1 MSSTFTKIQN
11 NVIEDER
18 LNLQDLALYL
28 AICKFANNKTQ
39 QCYPSK
45 KSLLEVS
52 RISDYSFRKSLNHLV
67 EGGYV
72 KVEKR
77 LSADGKQL
85 SNMYTLLNSTW

>member
-52 RISDYSFRKSLNHLV
+52 RISDKTYRKALNHLI
-67 EGGYV
+67 EYGYV
-72 KVEKR
+72 KVGKR
-77 LSADGKQL
+77 VGVDGKQL
-85 SNMYTLLNSTW
+85 SNLYTLVNMPR